1 MRREGLV
8 KPPVMQ
14 LLAGKGYQRKTSG
27 PHQMWATDASCF
39 GVSGWGYHYMV
50 T

>member
-1 MRREGLV
+1 
-8 KPPVMQ
+8 MQ

-27 PHQMWATDASCF
+27 PHQMWATDASYF